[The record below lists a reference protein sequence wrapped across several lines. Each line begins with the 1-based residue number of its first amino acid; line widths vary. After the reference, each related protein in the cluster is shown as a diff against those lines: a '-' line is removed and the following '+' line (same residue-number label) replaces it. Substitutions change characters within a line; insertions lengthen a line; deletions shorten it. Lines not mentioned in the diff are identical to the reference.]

1 MTRSEATQQILDASR
16 EIARQMMRIQPAI
29 VHLQAPETQSECIR
43 AAHALTRELEIIKKQ
58 LLRLQDR
65 DDSAPT

>member
-1 MTRSEATQQILDASR
+1 MTRSEAIKQILEASR

-29 VHLQAPETQSECIR
+29 AHLQSQETQAECIR
-43 AAHALTRELEIIKKQ
+43 AAHGLTRELEVIKKQ

-65 DDSAPT
+65 DDSGES